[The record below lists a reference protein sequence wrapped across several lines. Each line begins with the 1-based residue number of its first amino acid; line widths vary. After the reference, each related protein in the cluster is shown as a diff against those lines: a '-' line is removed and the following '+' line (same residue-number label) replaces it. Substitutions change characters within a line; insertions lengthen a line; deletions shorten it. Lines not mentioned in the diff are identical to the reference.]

1 MSANKLD
8 EVNLSQEFQE
18 KFRLANMIIAV
29 TAFATFSILFIF
41 YLRHIKL
48 KTVEMQTKIITFM
61 LATFTII

>member
-29 TAFATFSILFIF
+29 TAFASFSILFIF
-41 YLRHIKL
+41 YLRQIKL